1 MYMQGFSQEG
11 RKMNVLAYF
20 WLSISTDPRALK
32 NLLYLESIMTKQQ
45 MEKAKKMIQHHMETH
60 TNESIKDWKQSGGQE
75 L

>member
-20 WLSISTDPRALK
+20 WLSISTDPRAK
-32 NLLYLESIMTKQQ
+32 QNLLYLESIMTKQQ
-45 MEKAKKMIQHHMETH
+45 MEKAKKLIQQHRETQ
-60 TNESIKDWKQSGGQE
+60 TNESDKDWKQSGGQE

>member
-1 MYMQGFSQEG
+1 MYMQGYSQEG
-11 RKMNVLAYF
+11 RRMNVLAYF
-20 WLSISTDPRALK
+20 WLSICKDPRASK
-32 NLLYLESIMTKQQ
+32 NLLYLESIMTPNE